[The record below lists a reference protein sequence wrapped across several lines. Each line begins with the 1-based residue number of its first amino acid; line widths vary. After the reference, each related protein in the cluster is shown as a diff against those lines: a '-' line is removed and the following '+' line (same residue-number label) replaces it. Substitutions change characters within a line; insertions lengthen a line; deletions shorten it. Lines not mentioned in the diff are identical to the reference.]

1 MSASN
6 SESGFTLSEP
16 LFELLDM
23 GGPVMAILLILSVV
37 GLATALYTVVIGV
50 FYAPRASRP
59 LQTAVSEWCQ
69 GQHESARNRLAGSR
83 NTLAALLGFA
93 MHRRLRGDTEASLRE
108 EVSRRAR
115 QLILPFESPLKI
127 MEVIAALA
135 PLLGLLG
142 TVMGMMTA
150 FNAMAATD
158 GQANPSELSGGI
170 YEALSTTA
178 AGLIVAIPFAAF
190 SAFVEFRM
198 RRMQEHINDMLVRL
212 FQAELPES
220 HDVAE
225 YEAATSKESGY
236 DSDDGVSER
245 RHAMA

>member
-6 SESGFTLSEP
+6 TESGFALTQP
-16 LFELLDM
+16 LLELLDM
-23 GGPVMAILLILSVV
+23 GGPVMAILLMLSVV
-37 GLATALYTVVIGV
+37 GLATALYTVVIGIL
-50 FYAPRASRP
+50 YAPRASRP
-59 LQTAVSEWCQ
+59 LQAAVSQWCQ
-69 GQHESARNRLAGSR
+69 GEHESARDRLARSR
-83 NTLAALLGFA
+83 NTLAGLLGFA
-93 MHRRLRGDTEASLRE
+93 MHRRLQGDTESSLRE
-108 EVSRRAR
+108 EVSRRAQ

-198 RRMQEHINDMLVRL
+198 RRMQQQINDMLVRL
-212 FQAELPES
+212 FQAELPEPR
-220 HDVAE
+220 DMAGDDLTGGE
-225 YEAATSKESGY
+225 ESGHR
-236 DSDDGVSER
+236 SDDGVSDR

>member
-37 GLATALYTVVIGV
+37 GLATALYTVVIGAL
-50 FYAPRASRP
+50 YAPRASRP

-69 GQHESARNRLAGSR
+69 GQHRSARNRLASSR
-83 NTLAALLGFA
+83 NTLASLLDFA

-150 FNAMAATD
+150 FNAMAATE

-178 AGLIVAIPFAAF
+178 AGLIVAIPFAAI

-220 HDVAE
+220 HE
-225 YEAATSKESGY
+225 MGGQEPAAGEQAGHHTDE
-236 DSDDGVSER
+236 GVSGR